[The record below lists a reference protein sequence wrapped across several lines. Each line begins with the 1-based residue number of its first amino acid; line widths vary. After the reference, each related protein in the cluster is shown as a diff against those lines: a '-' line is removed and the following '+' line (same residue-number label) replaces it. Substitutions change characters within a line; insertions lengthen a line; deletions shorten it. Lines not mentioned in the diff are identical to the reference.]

1 MKSEKKRERKSRTAA
16 QDAASLEEMALYV
29 MFLSEA
35 LFEVLSEKCLITHT
49 EMTERMQKLRGRT
62 KLKVVASDQVL
73 Q

>member
-1 MKSEKKRERKSRTAA
+1 MKREKKKVKKSSTTS

-35 LFEVLSEKCLITHT
+35 LFEVLSEKGLVTHT

-62 KLKVVASDQVL
+62 KLKVVASD
-73 Q
+73 